1 MAKMVGLSRNLKLQ
15 WLNKTVELYASGLS
29 EAEIKEQLNEYL
41 SFEISS
47 PTNLRKTREILMN
60 IWVYEN
66 ELSKKV
72 KAEAVALINDDQDNA
87 LAMHWCMML
96 CAYPVFVDLCKLIG
110 KMSEFQ
116 DEITLEQIKQKLY
129 DEWGERSTLY
139 HSIDKL
145 IATLKNLEVLVCDK
159 PGKYRVN
166 KHKVINQ
173 KVITLMIYMLMM
185 IDDSGYYTFIDLN
198 SSSYLF
204 PFVYNVKKESIMED
218 DRFVLN
224 SFGGE
229 LTIAL
234 KD

>member
-15 WLNKTVELYASGLS
+15 WLNKTVELYAAGLS

-72 KAEAVALINDDQDNA
+72 KGEAAALINKDQDNS

-96 CAYPVFVDLCKLIG
+96 AAYPVFVDLCNLIG
-110 KMSEFQ
+110 KMAEFQ
-116 DEITLEQIKQKLY
+116 DEITLAQIKQKLY

-145 IATLKNLEVLVCDK
+145 IATLKNMEVLVCDK
-159 PGKYRVN
+159 PGKYRIN
-166 KHKVINQ
+166 KHKVMDQ
-173 KVITLMIYMLMM
+173 KVIVLMIYMLMT
-185 IDDSGYYTFIDLN
+185 IDDSGYYTFLDLN

-204 PFVYNVKKESIMED
+204 PFLYDVKKESIMED
-218 DRFVLN
+218 ERFVFN
-224 SFGGE
+224 NFGGE